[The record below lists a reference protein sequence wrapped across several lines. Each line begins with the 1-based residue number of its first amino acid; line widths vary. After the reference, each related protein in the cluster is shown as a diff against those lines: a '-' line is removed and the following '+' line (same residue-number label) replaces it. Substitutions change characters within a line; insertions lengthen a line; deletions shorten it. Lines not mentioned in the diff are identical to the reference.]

1 MTRASETFS
10 NPERF
15 RRIGQA
21 RPEGL
26 RQFPSRRREMEDLRC
41 LRGFHFEPENVE
53 VESIAYRSTS
63 ESVKSLGRDPIFFPK
78 AIEPAQTAML
88 NA

>member
-1 MTRASETFS
+1 
-10 NPERF
+10 
-15 RRIGQA
+15 
-21 RPEGL
+21 
-26 RQFPSRRREMEDLRC
+26 MEDLRC